1 MSERLLKT
9 ADAMKKRFHLF
20 QLRSMQKEVA
30 STEETMLLKLFVDDL
45 KQSIEHEKRTLK
57 DEQEC
62 LTKQEKHSKNLLQHH
77 QLQQQQQLLQQ
88 QQQANKESPSTI
100 RRILGASLTNKQHQ
114 PNLNNINNDFDLL
127 SGVNPLKRQLKHE
140 ETNSELDDER
150 EETANK
156 LFKNSTHLNL
166 SKVHILASSSA
177 AASSSSPQSTGSIKL
192 EATNVNNVSMKPE
205 NEFKMSSFVN
215 NFSSSDSA
223 GNQNQTKPECD
234 EYVEDYEEDE
244 EDEEEDDDEDEE
256 DDEDEDERTGA
267 GEGKTHKNSA
277 AVNMSGL
284 NDLLLNEDELAV
296 QGILD
301 Y

>member
-1 MSERLLKT
+1 
-9 ADAMKKRFHLF
+9 
-20 QLRSMQKEVA
+20 
-30 STEETMLLKLFVDDL
+30 MLLKLFVDDL

-100 RRILGASLTNKQHQ
+100 RRILGASLTNKQHH
-114 PNLNNINNDFDLL
+114 PNLNNINNDFDLV
-127 SGVNPLKRQLKHE
+127 SSVNPLKRQLKHE
-140 ETNSELDDER
+140 EANSELDDER
-150 EETANK
+150 EEAANK
-156 LFKNSTHLNL
+156 LFKASTHLNL
-166 SKVHILASSSA
+166 SKVHILASSST
-177 AASSSSPQSTGSIKL
+177 AASSSSPQSTGCMKL
-192 EATNVNNVSMKPE
+192 EATHVNNASVKAE

-223 GNQNQTKPECD
+223 DNQNQTKPECD

-244 EDEEEDDDEDEE
+244 EDEEEDDEEDEE
-256 DDEDEDERTGA
+256 EDEDEDGRNGA
-267 GEGKTHKNSA
+267 EQGHSHKNSA
-277 AVNMSGL
+277 AL